1 MTYDTDTTTV
11 YEILESE
18 RSMEERETERERA
31 QNCRVLKI
39 VKQFSR
45 PATFKSIKID
55 LFVMRG
61 GPFGILQA

>member
-1 MTYDTDTTTV
+1 MTLTQQQYMKPMNQKDPQ
-11 YEILESE
+11 
-18 RSMEERETERERA
+18 RERGRELP
-31 QNCRVLKI
+31 QNSAVLKI

-61 GPFGILQA
+61 DPFGTLQA

>member
-11 YEILESE
+11 YETHESE
-18 RSMEERETERERA
+18 GSTERERGRELP
-31 QNCRVLKI
+31 QNSAVLKI

-61 GPFGILQA
+61 DPFGTLQA

>member
-1 MTYDTDTTTV
+1 MTYDTDTATV
-11 YEILESE
+11 YEIHDSKG
-18 RSMEERETERERA
+18 SKEERDREREGKK
-31 QNCRVLKI
+31 NLVLKI

>member
-1 MTYDTDTTTV
+1 MTPTEQQYKRPMIQT
-11 YEILESE
+11 EAPEK
-18 RSMEERETERERA
+18 EREKREVP
-31 QNCRVLKI
+31 QNLGAVSKI

-61 GPFGILQA
+61 DPFGIPRA